1 MANPHQVMTDTA
13 TTRSTLGRLI
23 LMPNTLDLG
32 CVPEGEAPPDLRE
45 VLPDAVIRQ
54 AAQMQHWVVENAKS
68 ARAFLKRVDAI
79 HPLAQPLQAID
90 IQVMPRPTKG
100 APAASKGGTP
110 DTRQQ
115 DAEWAALLRPAL
127 QGQDMGLL
135 SEAGLPAVA
144 DPGALLVRQAHAQ
157 GIGVLPLSGPSSLML
172 ALASSGLHGQSFSF
186 VGYLP
191 TDAVQRASQIK
202 QLEQASR
209 KLQQTQLAIE
219 TPYRNQALFDALIQ
233 HLQPDTRLN
242 IACGLT
248 LPQGWSRTLAVSA
261 WRKAGLSLPGD
272 VPAVFS
278 WLAA

>member
-1 MANPHQVMTDTA
+1 MTDTA
-13 TTRSTLGRLI
+13 STNAAQGRLI

-54 AAQMQHWVVENAKS
+54 ASQLQHWVVENAKS
-68 ARAFLKRVDAI
+68 ARAFLKRVDTI

-100 APAASKGGTP
+100 APATAKGTAP
-110 DTRQQ
+110 DTRKQ

-191 TDAVQRASQIK
+191 TDAVQRAAQIK
-202 QLEQASR
+202 QLEQTSH

-219 TPYRNQALFDALIQ
+219 TPYRNQAHPAPGLEPHPGRVRMAQ
-233 HLQPDTRLN
+233 GRPVSPRRRAGRLLL
-242 IACGLT
+242 ARRLSRDSGL
-248 LPQGWSRTLAVSA
+248 A
-261 WRKAGLSLPGD
+261 
-272 VPAVFS
+272 
-278 WLAA
+278 